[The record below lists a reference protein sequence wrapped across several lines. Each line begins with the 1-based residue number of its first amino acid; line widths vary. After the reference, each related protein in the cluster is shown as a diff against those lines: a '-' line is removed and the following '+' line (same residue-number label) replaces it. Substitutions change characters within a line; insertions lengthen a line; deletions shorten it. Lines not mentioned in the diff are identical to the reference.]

1 VAENDR
7 SGDLLLSR
15 ALQQEAVARLGQK
28 ALGRMG
34 LPELFAEAVAAVG
47 RILAVEYCEVL
58 EFLPDRNRLCMR
70 AGLPGVEAWIGKP
83 VIDAGEGSQAG
94 YTLRCRGPVV
104 MPDIDAERRFTPHA
118 LMRAHGIVS
127 GVSVVIEGRRRPFG
141 VLNASSVRRRD
152 FSEPEIHFLTA
163 VANVLASAVE
173 RREIEEALRRSRRA
187 ARGAACRQAALA
199 KIGRI
204 VGSTLAIEDVY
215 EGFARQAAHILP
227 FDRITLTRIHR
238 DTATVEIL
246 FFAGPSVPDRRLR
259 QTYPLAG
266 TLSERLLATRRGVR
280 YCPSSAAELS
290 RRYPSVRPMWDA
302 GFRSFLLAPLVHR
315 DEIIGALVLSS
326 RTPQAY
332 GPGELQT
339 AEHVALQVSGAVANA
354 LLHAELQK
362 TARTLEEREGS
373 LQTLLRV
380 APVGIGVVRD
390 RILVQANAWIADLL
404 GLPAS
409 ELAGSPFGR
418 LFAGAEEFERV
429 ARDMYWSIRER
440 GGGAIETRWRHRDG
454 SARDV
459 RLSFTPLDPA
469 DWGRGVMFTALD
481 RTAERRAEAERL
493 RLEGQL
499 RQAQKMEAIGTL
511 AGGIAHDFNNI
522 LAAILGFSELAR
534 FAAAGG
540 EDPTPHL
547 LEILKASYRARDLVR
562 QILAFSRRTESAFA
576 PVPLRPLV
584 NEALKLLRATL
595 PATIRLRERLEG
607 EGRVLGDPTQI
618 HQVVMN
624 LCTNAYQAMEEEGGE
639 LEVSLAEQRPAA
651 APEEVSGAGRFLRLR
666 VRDTGPGMDPAILNR
681 IFDPYFTTKEPGKGT
696 GLGLAVVH
704 GIVKQHRGRVEVA
717 SRPGGGATFDVY
729 FPLLEEQ
736 EAPSAGGRGGP
747 APAGNGERLLFID
760 DEPALVALA
769 EAVLTGL
776 NYRVIATADARAG
789 LELFCSDPHGFD
801 LVITDMTMPQMTGD
815 RLAREILRLRPGLPV
830 LLCTGYSERLTEEGA
845 RRLGAAGLLW
855 KPYLRE
861 ELAAAVRR
869 ALDPA
874 QEAAGH
880 LDSRSAPRL

>member
-1 VAENDR
+1 MAETDR

-28 ALGRMG
+28 ALGRAT
-34 LPELFAEAVAAVG
+34 LSELFAEAVAAVG
-47 RILAVEYCEVL
+47 RILAVDYCEVL
-58 EFLPDRNRLCMR
+58 EFLPDRDRFCMR
-70 AGLPGVEAWIGKP
+70 AGLPGVESWIGKP

-104 MPDIDAERRFTPHA
+104 MADIEAERRFTPHV
-118 LMRAHGIVS
+118 LMRTHGIVS
-127 GVSVVIEGRRRPFG
+127 GMSVVIEGRPRPFG

-152 FSEPEIHFLTA
+152 FSEPEVHFLTA
-163 VANVLASAVE
+163 AANVLASAVE
-173 RREIEEALRRSRRA
+173 RRKMEEALRRSRRTA
-187 ARGAACRQAALA
+187 HGVARRQAALA

-215 EGFARQAAHILP
+215 EGFARQVARILP
-227 FDRITLTRIHR
+227 FDRITLTRIHP

-266 TLSERLLATRRGVR
+266 TISERLLATRRGVR

-290 RRYPSVRPMWDA
+290 RRYPSVRPMWEA

-315 DEIIGALVLSS
+315 DEVTGALVLSS
-326 RTPQAY
+326 RTPRAY
-332 GPGELQT
+332 GPAELQT
-339 AEHVALQVSGAVANA
+339 AEHVALQISGAVANA

-362 TARTLEEREGS
+362 TARALEDREGA
-373 LQTLLRV
+373 LQTILRV

-390 RILVQANAWIADLL
+390 RVLLQANAWIAELL
-404 GLPAS
+404 DLPAA

-418 LFAGAEEFERV
+418 LFASEEEFERV
-429 ARDMYWSIRER
+429 AREMYWSIRER

-454 SARDV
+454 SLREV
-459 RLSFTPLDPA
+459 RLNCTPLDP
-469 DWGRGVMFTALD
+469 DDLGRGVIFTALD

-493 RLEGQL
+493 HLEGQL

-540 EDPTPHL
+540 EDATPHI

-562 QILAFSRRTESAFA
+562 QILAFSRRRESAFA
-576 PVPLRPLV
+576 PVPLKPLV
-584 NEALKLLRATL
+584 GEALKLLRATL
-595 PATIRLRERLEG
+595 PATIRVRERLEHD
-607 EGRVLGDPTQI
+607 GRVLGDPTQI
-618 HQVVMN
+618 HQVIMN

-639 LEVSLAEQRPAA
+639 LEVSLEEHPPAA
-651 APEEVSGAGRFLRLR
+651 APGGAPEAGRFLRLR
-666 VRDTGPGMDPAILNR
+666 VRDTGPGIDPAILNR
-681 IFDPYFTTKEPGKGT
+681 IFDPYFTTKETGKGT

-717 SRPGGGATFDVY
+717 SRLGEGTAFDVY
-729 FPLLEEQ
+729 FPLLETGET
-736 EAPSAGGRGGP
+736 ASDGGGDG
-747 APAGNGERLLFID
+747 AVPAGNGERVLFVD

-769 EAVLTGL
+769 ETVLARL
-776 NYRVIATADARAG
+776 NYRVLATADAPAA
-789 LELFCSDPHGFD
+789 LELFRSDPHGFD
-801 LVITDMTMPQMTGD
+801 LVITDMTMPHMTGD
-815 RLAREILRLRPGLPV
+815 RLLQEVLRLRPGLPV
-830 LLCTGYSERLTEEGA
+830 LLCTGYSERLTVERA

-855 KPYLRE
+855 KPYLRA
-861 ELAAAVRR
+861 ELAAAVHR
-869 ALDPA
+869 ALNPA
-874 QEAAGH
+874 RESG
-880 LDSRSAPRL
+880 RSP